1 VASTPGTAAVAGSP
15 VLAFP
20 AAGPAAGM
28 PPVPA
33 SATAFGRP
41 GTAAVAA
48 AAAFAFA
55 FAGAALALAGAVR
68 PDCGAVLTAW
78 PDVSPVAS
86 WRLPLSTKPA
96 MPWSASGAEEEW
108 ALTVRSGRESAA
120 MVSRIPPE

>member
-1 VASTPGTAAVAGSP
+1 
-15 VLAFP
+15 
-20 AAGPAAGM
+20 M

-33 SATAFGRP
+33 SAPPSGRP
-41 GTAAVAA
+41 GAPGVAA
-48 AAAFAFA
+48 DDAFAFA
-55 FAGAALALAGAVR
+55 FAFAFALAGAAFALAGAVL

-78 PDVSPVAS
+78 PDVSPGAS

-120 MVSRIPPE
+120 MVSRTPPE